1 MKTVIVIPAY
11 NEEKHIRNLIAS
23 CQLLGYNDIIVVDDG
38 STDNTAEIAK
48 RAGAVVLSHVIN
60 RGVGAAT
67 QTGLEAAQR
76 IGAEIAVTIDADGQ
90 HQAKDI
96 KNILAPLIDHK
107 NDIVIGSRFMTAE
120 NSIPW
125 ARKIF
130 NNAANVITF
139 FLAGIYLTDTQS
151 GLKAFSKKALESIQI
166 TANGYEFSSEIIR
179 EAKYF
184 RLRIAEVPVSVVYT
198 PYSLSKGQNLATGIT
213 TIFKL
218 IIRTFMR

>member
-11 NEEKHIRNLIAS
+11 NEEKNIRSLIVS
-23 CQLLGYNDIIVVDDG
+23 CQLMGYNDIIVVDDG
-38 STDNTAEIAK
+38 SDDSTAETAK
-48 RAGAVVLSHVIN
+48 TAGAVILSHVIN

-67 QTGLEAAQR
+67 QTGLEAAR
-76 IGAEIAVTIDADGQ
+76 RMGAEIAVTIDADGQ

-96 KNILAPLIDHK
+96 KIITDALIASK
-107 NDIVIGSRFMTAE
+107 NDIVIGSRFLTVE
-120 NSIPW
+120 NSIPRV
-125 ARKIF
+125 RKIF
-130 NNAANVITF
+130 NSAANVITF
-139 FLAGIYLTDTQS
+139 FLAGVYLTDTQS
-151 GLKAFSKKALESIQI
+151 GFKAFSKRALELIQI

-184 RLRIAEVPVSVVYT
+184 RLRIAEVPVSVIYT